1 MDVHASLRFLRMSP
15 RKVRL
20 VINTV
25 RGLSV
30 RAAETRL
37 SFLEKGASEP
47 VLKLLRSAM
56 ANAEHN
62 FHLDKESLFVKSITA
77 DGGPTIKRSRPRAFG
92 RSAVIRKRTTHIM
105 LVLGSKDGSAP
116 AASAAKA
123 ESGVESAPAP
133 AAPKKRAPAAKKTTA
148 PKKAAAK
155 PASEA

>member
-1 MDVHASLRFLRMSP
+1 MSP

-25 RGLSV
+25 RGLTV
-30 RAAETRL
+30 QAAETRL
-37 SFLEKGASEP
+37 SFLDKGASEP
-47 VLKLLRSAM
+47 VLKLIRSAM

-62 FHLDKESLFVKSITA
+62 FHLNKETLFIKHITA

-105 LVLGSKDGSAP
+105 LILGTKGDV
-116 AASAAKA
+116 ASATPQGGK
-123 ESGVESAPAP
+123 SVPTPAP
-133 AAPKKRAPAAKKTTA
+133 AAPKKRAPAAKKSTA
-148 PKKAAAK
+148 PKKAAAQ